1 MGAGDDDRPEALPA
15 LMLAFPAEFVIASTP
30 PVV

>member
-1 MGAGDDDRPEALPA
+1 MGADDDDRPEALPA
-15 LMLAFPAEFVIASTP
+15 LMLAFPAEVVVAPAP